1 VLRLCG
7 YGISGDDADYLITTL
22 TNRGT
27 PAAIEAAAAIRLAIT
42 LHDDTPE
49 LGPELRA
56 EILSAL
62 EPLGVG
68 AVRNTLLDVQ
78 L

>member
-7 YGISGDDADYLITTL
+7 YGITGDDADHLIATL
-22 TNRGT
+22 NNRGT

-49 LGPELRA
+49 LEPELRA
-56 EILSAL
+56 EINAAL
-62 EPLGVG
+62 EPLGIG